1 MGAVAMILGLP
12 LFFEAGVVLMMPII
26 MNVGA
31 RLAKDP
37 GGLKGNPYLLA
48 GLPVFAGIGV
58 LHVLVPPHPGPMVAI
73 DALKADMGG
82 TLLLGL
88 LMSIPVAIVAGPLFT
103 YWAATRASA
112 SPPVDLVARLTRT
125 DDQFRSPGIAATIL
139 TILFPILLML
149 GKAAVD
155 LMLPAGHPVRTLFE
169 FIGNPLVALLLA
181 VILSMFTFGFFLGKD
196 TRAVGK
202 LLGDALPPVAAIMLI
217 IGAGGALKQM
227 LIDVG
232 LGTTIAH
239 ASQLVDL
246 SPLLLGW
253 FTAVIIRLAT
263 GSATVATV
271 TAAGLMAA
279 TVGNP
284 GLNPSLLALSIG
296 AGSMFFSHINDAGF
310 WLVKEYMGMNLPD
323 MFKTWSVIATII
335 AVMGLSA
342 RWGFSLDP
350 SGVSP
355 CDYLTYLTGQ
365 TFISVA
371 RCAARSPKV
380 KASSPAWPWPL
391 IKCAVT
397 WRAPDSAAW
406 MRAVSWTVT
415 TSVRS
420 SPKASPF
427 RVTGFASSIVRVIRL
442 GPSGIKAR
450 WGRNIT
456 RKPLSVS
463 QYNVMRAGPLS
474 ASAQASIIT
483 RSIKRSGWWVTTQSW
498 CAGAACAAPQ
508 SKIIPARTDRIM
520 RSCSAGCGCG

>member
-1 MGAVAMILGLP
+1 MSAHDLFLLTIALVVIVAVVIAIARFRVHPFPALVIGALVLGLWAGAPTLQVLKSFRTGFGETLANVGVLLALGAMFGELLASSGGAERVSTALLDVGGTKMIPWTMAAVAMILGLP

-73 DALKADMGG
+73 DAVKADMGS

-103 YWAATRASA
+103 YWAAPRASA
-112 SPPVDLVARLTRT
+112 APPVDLVARLTRT
-125 DDQFRSPGIAATIL
+125 DDQFRSPGIGVTIL

-155 LMLPAGHPVRTLFE
+155 LALPVGHPLRTLFE
-169 FIGNPLVALLLA
+169 FIGNPAVALLLA
-181 VILSMFTFGFFLGKD
+181 VLLGMFTFGFFLGKD
-196 TRAVGK
+196 TVRVGK

-232 LGTTIAH
+232 LGTTIADSAQMLH
-239 ASQLVDL
+239 F

-279 TVGNP
+279 TVSTNP

-310 WLVKEYMGMNLPD
+310 WLVKEYMGMSLPD
-323 MFKTWSVIATII
+323 MFKTWSMIATII
-335 AVMGLSA
+335 SVMGLA
-342 RWGFSLDP
+342 LCLALSL
-350 SGVSP
+350 
-355 CDYLTYLTGQ
+355 
-365 TFISVA
+365 
-371 RCAARSPKV
+371 
-380 KASSPAWPWPL
+380 
-391 IKCAVT
+391 
-397 WRAPDSAAW
+397 
-406 MRAVSWTVT
+406 
-415 TSVRS
+415 
-420 SPKASPF
+420 
-427 RVTGFASSIVRVIRL
+427 VI
-442 GPSGIKAR
+442 
-450 WGRNIT
+450 
-456 RKPLSVS
+456 
-463 QYNVMRAGPLS
+463 
-474 ASAQASIIT
+474 
-483 RSIKRSGWWVTTQSW
+483 
-498 CAGAACAAPQ
+498 
-508 SKIIPARTDRIM
+508 
-520 RSCSAGCGCG
+520 